1 MLEFDL
7 SLKCFKM
14 KFYFVLNAEAFY
26 VLYCCRFTRVEF
38 TLQVRI
44 IHLIYDHYDQ
54 FLKNVQLLFICNKL
68 INSLSCFL
76 QFSML
81 KLRLTVR

>member
-1 MLEFDL
+1 MLQNEILFCAKCR
-7 SLKCFKM
+7 SLLCSLLF
-14 KFYFVLNAEAFY
+14 
-26 VLYCCRFTRVEF
+26 CCRFTRVEF

-44 IHLIYDHYDQ
+44 IHLIYDRYDQ

-81 KLRLTVR
+81 KLRLTVK